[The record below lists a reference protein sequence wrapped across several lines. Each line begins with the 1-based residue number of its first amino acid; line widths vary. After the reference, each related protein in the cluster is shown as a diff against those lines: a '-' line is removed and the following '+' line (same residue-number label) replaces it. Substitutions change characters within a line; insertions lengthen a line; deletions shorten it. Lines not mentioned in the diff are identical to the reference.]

1 MNHRQVH
8 RQLAAVSWQIAIPAR
23 SVASMAVV
31 WIDPPG
37 LTSIGG
43 KARGIADTVTDA
55 KNNLSAA
62 QADSSDMAINGL
74 ATRTQLDLMLE
85 NWGDATGGLAQ
96 NVRSTGD
103 VLVSTANIYSA
114 GDGSGADLFEQ
125 VPELPYSQQPQ

>member
-1 MNHRQVH
+1 
-8 RQLAAVSWQIAIPAR
+8 
-23 SVASMAVV
+23 MAKV

-37 LTSIGG
+37 LTSVGA

-62 QADSSDMAINGL
+62 QADSSGMAINAL
-74 ATRTQLDLMLE
+74 ATRTQLDLALE
-85 NWGDATGGLAQ
+85 NWLDATGGLAD

-103 VLVSTANIYSA
+103 ELVSTANIYA
-114 GDGSGADLFEQ
+114 GGDGSGADLFEQ